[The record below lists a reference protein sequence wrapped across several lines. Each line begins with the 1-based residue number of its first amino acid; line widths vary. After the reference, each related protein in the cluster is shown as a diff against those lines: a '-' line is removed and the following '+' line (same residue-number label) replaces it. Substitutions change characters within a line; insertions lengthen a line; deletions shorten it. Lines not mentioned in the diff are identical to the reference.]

1 MENSIKAVYMA
12 AGVLIGVLILTTFVF
27 VFRKGGQLLETVD
40 SRKVAEDVAAYNS
53 KLVIYNRQGID
64 DDSDGDIDDN
74 YNTIFDVVTAWNLA
88 YDINEENLHDMKNCL
103 EIYIDLNKDGSY
115 EYQLSYENNCNKGY
129 VNATEKLTDLI
140 KMYGK
145 VEDSTYN
152 DYEYKFKGKTEY
164 DDSTGKINKIIFEK
178 E

>member
-40 SRKVAEDVAAYNS
+40 SRKTAEDIAAYNS

-64 DDSDGDIDDN
+64 YESDGVIDDN

-88 YDINEENLHDMKNCL
+88 YDINEENLYDDKNCL
-103 EIYIDLNKDGSY
+103 KIELKVDSKTYKLTNKNEVRD
-115 EYQLSYENNCNKGY
+115 NDNAI
-129 VNATEKLTDLI
+129 VNIKLTDLI
-140 KMYGK
+140 KDYGQ
-145 VEDSTYN
+145 VADSTYN
-152 DYEYKFKGKTEY
+152 EYIHKFKGFTEY
-164 DDSTGKINKIIFEK
+164 DAQTGKIVEIKFE
-178 E
+178 EI